1 MTRPPPRILICYLVR
16 NSGHHAAARAIEAEI
31 KKQNPLAETRVLD
44 LLETTHP
51 TWSAIVQYAYMS
63 TIRRTPELW
72 EALYDNFWFDWLTKW
87 IRPLVQRGNSLKLRI
102 LMDAFQPDAIVC
114 TQAHPFAVLSAYARR
129 QGKPIPLWGVVTD
142 FLPHRFW
149 YVPPDEHI
157 RYVVPTET
165 AVQRLM
171 LLGIPAARIH
181 TLGIPI
187 QADVLAARRR
197 TVSRENGRRVLVMGG
212 SRGLGARFKT
222 IRELDRAQA
231 DFTIDVV
238 TGTNRRLR
246 KQLLAARH
254 KFRHPI
260 RIRGYVKDAMAIM
273 RRASLL
279 IGKPGGLTS
288 AEAMASGTPML
299 IIRPLPGQERG
310 NTEML
315 VRHGA
320 AVHLDRD
327 RDLPAVV
334 ASLLTRTDLLDMLAE
349 RARALGKPGAARDI
363 AAAVLDRL
371 PAEELEGSAP

>member
-16 NSGHHAAARAIEAEI
+16 NSGHHAAARAIEAQI
-31 KKQNPLAETRVLD
+31 KKLDPLAETRCLD

-51 TWSAIVQYAYMS
+51 TWSAIVQYVYMS

-114 TQAHPFAVLSAYARR
+114 TQAHPYSVLSAYARR

-149 YVPPDEHI
+149 HVPPDEHI

-171 LLGIPAARIH
+171 ILGTPADRIL
-181 TLGIPI
+181 TYGIPI
-187 QADVLAARRR
+187 QADVLAARKR
-197 TVSRENGRRVLVMGG
+197 TVSRENGHRILVMGG
-212 SRGLGARFKT
+212 SRGLGARYAT
-222 IRELDRAQA
+222 IRHLDRAAA

-254 KFRHPI
+254 KFKHPI

-288 AEAMASGTPML
+288 AEAMASGTPLL

-320 AVHLDRD
+320 AIHLDRD

-334 ASLLTRTDLLDMLAE
+334 SSLLTNASLLGMMAD
-349 RARALGKPGAARDI
+349 RARALGKPDAARDI
-363 AAAVLDRL
+363 ATAVLANL
-371 PAEELEGSAP
+371 PPEEPAS

>member
-1 MTRPPPRILICYLVR
+1 MIRPPRILICYLVR

-31 KKQNPLAETRVLD
+31 RRLNPLAETRCLD

-51 TWSAIVQYAYMS
+51 TWSAVVQYAYMS

-72 EALYDNFWFDWLTKW
+72 EALYDNFWFDLLTRRY

-129 QGKPIPLWGVVTD
+129 QGQPIPLWGVVTD
-142 FLPHRFW
+142 YLPHRFW
-149 YVPPDEHI
+149 HVPPDEHI
-157 RYVVPTET
+157 RYVVPNET
-165 AVQRLM
+165 AEQRLM
-171 LLGIPAARIH
+171 ILGTSRDNIH
-181 TLGIPI
+181 VLGIPI

-197 TVSRENGRRVLVMGG
+197 TVSRENGRRVLIMGG
-212 SRGLGARFKT
+212 SRGLGARFAT
-222 IRELDRAQA
+222 IRQLDRTDA

-246 KQLLAARH
+246 KQLIAARH
-254 KFRHPI
+254 KFKHPI

-273 RRASLL
+273 HRASLL

-310 NTEML
+310 NTETL
-315 VRHGA
+315 VRQGA
-320 AVHLDRD
+320 AIHLDRD
-327 RDLPAVV
+327 RDLPAIVD
-334 ASLLTRTDLLDMLAE
+334 SLFANPSLLDMMAA
-349 RARALGKPGAARDI
+349 RARALGKPFAARDI
-363 AAAVLDRL
+363 AVAVLGAI
-371 PAEELEGSAP
+371 PAEDAG

>member
-1 MTRPPPRILICYLVR
+1 MIRPPPRILICYLVR
-16 NSGHHAAARAIEAEI
+16 NSGHHAAARAIEAQI
-31 KKQNPLAETRVLD
+31 KKLNPMAETRCLD

-51 TWSAIVQYAYMS
+51 TWSAVVQYVYMS

-72 EALYDNFWFDWLTKW
+72 EALYDNFWFDWLTRW

-102 LMDAFQPDAIVC
+102 LMEAFQPDAIVC

-149 YVPPDEHI
+149 HVPPDEHI

-171 LLGIPAARIH
+171 ILGTPADRIA
-181 TLGIPI
+181 TFGIPI
-187 QADVLAARRR
+187 QADVLAARGK
-197 TVSRENGRRVLVMGG
+197 TVSRIDGRRILVMGG
-212 SRGLGARFKT
+212 SRGLGARFAT
-222 IRELDRAQA
+222 IRRLDRAGA

-246 KQLLAARH
+246 RQLLAARH

-260 RIRGYVKDAMAIM
+260 RIRGYVKDAMALM

-320 AVHLDRD
+320 AIHLDRD

-334 ASLLTRTDLLDMLAE
+334 ASLLTNVSLLDMMAA
-349 RARALGKPGAARDI
+349 RARALGKPDAARDV
-363 AAAVLDRL
+363 AQAVLAHL
-371 PAEELEGSAP
+371 PPEEESAE

>member
-1 MTRPPPRILICYLVR
+1 MIRQALLSLSRQKKIQEISANAPISRSVVSRFVAGETEDDAV
-16 NSGHHAAARAIEAEI
+16 HAAGE
-31 KKQNPLAETRVLD
+31 LAGEG
-44 LLETTHP
+44 LL
-51 TWSAIVQYAYMS
+51 S
-63 TIRRTPELW
+63 TI
-72 EALYDNFWFDWLTKW
+72 D
-87 IRPLVQRGNSLKLRI
+87 
-102 LMDAFQPDAIVC
+102 
-114 TQAHPFAVLSAYARR
+114 H
-129 QGKPIPLWGVVTD
+129 
-142 FLPHRFW
+142 
-149 YVPPDEHI
+149 
-157 RYVVPTET
+157 
-165 AVQRLM
+165 
-171 LLGIPAARIH
+171 LGED
-181 TLGIPI
+181 T
-187 QADVLAARRR
+187 
-197 TVSRENGRRVLVMGG
+197 
-212 SRGLGARFKT
+212 
-222 IRELDRAQA
+222 LDRAQA

-288 AEAMASGTPML
+288 AEAMASGTPLL

-320 AVHLDRD
+320 AIHLDRD

-334 ASLLTRTDLLDMLAE
+334 TSLLTRTDLLDMLAE

>member
-1 MTRPPPRILICYLVR
+1 MIRPPRILICYLVR
-16 NSGHHAAARAIEAEI
+16 NSGHHAAARAIEAQI
-31 KKQNPLAETRVLD
+31 KILNPLADTRCLD

-51 TWSAIVQYAYMS
+51 TWSSIVQYVYMS

-72 EALYDNFWFDWLTKW
+72 EALYDNFWFDWLTRW

-102 LMDAFQPDAIVC
+102 LMDAFQPDAILC

-129 QGKPIPLWGVVTD
+129 QGKPIPIWGVITD

-149 YVPPDEHI
+149 YVQPGEHI

-165 AVQRLM
+165 AMQRLM
-171 LLGIPAARIH
+171 ILGAPADRIH
-181 TLGIPI
+181 TFGIPI

-197 TVSRENGRRVLVMGG
+197 TVSRENGRRILVMGG
-212 SRGLGARFKT
+212 SRGLGARFAT
-222 IRELDRAQA
+222 IRHLDRADA

-254 KFRHPI
+254 RFKHPI

-273 RRASLL
+273 RRATLL

-320 AVHLDRD
+320 AIHLDRD

-334 ASLLTRTDLLDMLAE
+334 SSLLSNASLLGMMAG
-349 RARALGKPGAARDI
+349 RARSIGKPDAARDI
-363 AAAVLDRL
+363 AAAVLSSF
-371 PAEELEGSAP
+371 PQEEAP

>member
-1 MTRPPPRILICYLVR
+1 MSRPPPRILICYLVR
-16 NSGHHAAARAIEAEI
+16 NSGHHAAARAIEAQI
-31 KKQNPLAETRVLD
+31 KKRNPLAETRCLD

-72 EALYDNFWFDWLTKW
+72 ETLYDNFWFDWLTRW

-129 QGKPIPLWGVVTD
+129 QGTPIPLWGVITD

-149 YVPPDEHI
+149 HVPPDEHI

-171 LLGIPAARIH
+171 ILGTPADRIH
-181 TLGIPI
+181 VFGIPI
-187 QADVLAARRR
+187 QADVLLARRR
-197 TVSRENGRRVLVMGG
+197 TVSRSDGRRVLVMGG
-212 SRGLGARFKT
+212 SRGLGARFAT
-222 IRELDRAQA
+222 IRQLDRAAA

-246 KQLLAARH
+246 RRLVAARH
-254 KFRHPI
+254 KFKHPI
-260 RIRGYVKDAMAIM
+260 RIRGYVKDAMALM

-320 AVHLDRD
+320 AIHLDRD

-334 ASLLTRTDLLDMLAE
+334 SSLFSNASLLDMMAA
-349 RARALGKPGAARDI
+349 RARALGKPAAAGDI
-363 AAAVLDRL
+363 AEAVLAHL
-371 PAEELEGSAP
+371 PPEETAG

>member
-1 MTRPPPRILICYLVR
+1 MIRPPHILICYLVR

-31 KKQNPLAETRVLD
+31 RKQNPLAETRCLD

-51 TWSAIVQYAYMS
+51 TWSAIVQNAYMS

-72 EALYDNFWFDWLTKW
+72 EALYDNFWFDLLTRY
-87 IRPLVQRGNSLKLRI
+87 IRPIVQRGNSHKLRI

-114 TQAHPFAVLSAYARR
+114 TQAHPFAVLSAYAQR
-129 QGKPIPLWGVVTD
+129 QGKPIPIWGVITD

-149 YVPPDEHI
+149 HVKPGEHI

-165 AVQRLM
+165 AMQRLM
-171 LLGIPAARIH
+171 ILGTPADRIH
-181 TLGIPI
+181 TFGIPI
-187 QADVLAARRR
+187 QADVLAARRKTISR
-197 TVSRENGRRVLVMGG
+197 TNGRRVLIMGG
-212 SRGLGARFKT
+212 SRGLGARFAT
-222 IRELDRAQA
+222 IRHLDRAAA

-260 RIRGYVKDAMAIM
+260 RIRGYVKDAMALM
-273 RRASLL
+273 HRASLI

-288 AEAMASGTPML
+288 AEAMSSGTPML

-315 VRHGA
+315 VRNGA
-320 AVHLDRD
+320 AIHLDRD

-334 ASLLTRTDLLDMLAE
+334 VSLFSNSALLGRMAD
-349 RARALGKPGAARDI
+349 RARSLGKPDAARDI
-363 AAAVLDRL
+363 ARAVLSRI
-371 PAEELEGSAP
+371 PPEEVE

>member
-1 MTRPPPRILICYLVR
+1 MIRPPRILICYLVR

-31 KKQNPLAETRVLD
+31 RRQNPLAETRCLD

-51 TWSAIVQYAYMS
+51 TWSAVVQNAYMS

-72 EALYDNFWFDWLTKW
+72 EALYDNFWFDLLTRY

-129 QGKPIPLWGVVTD
+129 QGKPIPIWGVVTD

-149 YVPPDEHI
+149 HVPPDEHI

-171 LLGIPAARIH
+171 ILGTPADRIH
-181 TLGIPI
+181 TFGIPI
-187 QADVLAARRR
+187 QADVLAARKR

-212 SRGLGARFKT
+212 SRGLGARFAT
-222 IRELDRAQA
+222 IRHLDRAAA

-254 KFRHPI
+254 KFKHPI
-260 RIRGYVKDAMAIM
+260 RIRGYVKDAMALM

-320 AVHLDRD
+320 AIHLDRD
-327 RDLPAVV
+327 RDLPGVV
-334 ASLLTRTDLLDMLAE
+334 ASLVANPALLGMMAD
-349 RARALGKPGAARDI
+349 RARAVGKPDAARDI
-363 AAAVLDRL
+363 AAAVLANL
-371 PAEELEGSAP
+371 EPEEIA

>member
-16 NSGHHAAARAIEAEI
+16 NSGHHAAARAIEAQI
-31 KKQNPLAETRVLD
+31 KKLDPHAETRCLD

-72 EALYDNFWFDWLTKW
+72 EALYDNFWFDWLTRW
-87 IRPLVQRGNSLKLRI
+87 IRPLIQRGNSLKLRI

-129 QGKPIPLWGVVTD
+129 QGTPIPLWGVVTD

-149 YVPPDEHI
+149 HVPPDERI

-171 LLGIPAARIH
+171 ILGTPAERIF

-187 QADVLAARRR
+187 QADVLAARKR

-212 SRGLGARFKT
+212 SRGLGARFAT
-222 IRELDRAQA
+222 IRQLDRAAA

-246 KQLLAARH
+246 RQLLAARN
-254 KFRHPI
+254 KFKHPI

-320 AVHLDRD
+320 AIHLDRD

-334 ASLLTRTDLLDMLAE
+334 SSLLTNTSLLGMMAD
-349 RARALGKPGAARDI
+349 RARALGKPNAARDI
-363 AAAVLDRL
+363 AMAVLANL
-371 PAEELEGSAP
+371 PSEEPAP

>member
-31 KKQNPLAETRVLD
+31 RRQNPLADTRCLD

-72 EALYDNFWFDWLTKW
+72 EALYDNFWFDLLTRY
-87 IRPLVQRGNSLKLRI
+87 IRPLVQRGSSHKLRI
-102 LMDAFQPDAIVC
+102 LMEAFQPDAIVC

-129 QGKPIPLWGVVTD
+129 QGSPIPLWGIITD

-149 YVPPDEHI
+149 FVPPNEHI

-171 LLGIPAARIH
+171 ILGTPGDHIH
-181 TLGIPI
+181 TFGIPI
-187 QADVLAARRR
+187 QADALAARRR
-197 TVSRENGRRVLVMGG
+197 TISRGDGRRVLVMGG
-212 SRGLGARFKT
+212 SRGLGARYAT
-222 IRELDRAQA
+222 IRHLDRAAA

-254 KFRHPI
+254 KFKHPI
-260 RIRGYVKDAMAIM
+260 RIRGYVRDAMALM
-273 RRASLL
+273 RRAGLL

-315 VRHGA
+315 VRNGA
-320 AVHLDRD
+320 AIHLDRD

-334 ASLLTRTDLLDMLAE
+334 ASLFANPSLLSMMAD
-349 RARALGKPGAARDI
+349 RARSLGKPFAARDI
-363 AAAVLDRL
+363 ATAVLANL
-371 PAEELEGSAP
+371 PSEEPAP

>member
-16 NSGHHAAARAIEAEI
+16 NSGHHAAARAIEAQI
-31 KKQNPLAETRVLD
+31 KKLNPIAETRCLD

-51 TWSAIVQYAYMS
+51 TWSAIVQYAYMT

-72 EALYDNFWFDWLTKW
+72 EALYDNFWFDWLTRW

-114 TQAHPFAVLSAYARR
+114 TQAHPFSVLSAYARR
-129 QGKPIPLWGVVTD
+129 QGKPIPLWGVITD

-149 YVPPDEHI
+149 HVPPDEHI
-157 RYVVPTET
+157 RYVVPAET
-165 AVQRLM
+165 AMQRLM
-171 LLGIPAARIH
+171 ILGTPAERIH
-181 TLGIPI
+181 VFGIPI
-187 QADVLAARRR
+187 QADVLAARKR
-197 TVSRENGRRVLVMGG
+197 TVTRENGRRILVMGG
-212 SRGLGARFKT
+212 SRGLGARYAT
-222 IRELDRAQA
+222 IRQLDRAAA

-310 NTEML
+310 NTETL

-320 AVHLDRD
+320 AIHLDRD

-334 ASLLTRTDLLDMLAE
+334 ASLLSNERLLDMMAA
-349 RARALGKPGAARDI
+349 RARALGKPDAAREI
-363 AAAVLDRL
+363 AEAVLAHL
-371 PAEELEGSAP
+371 PPEEAPAE